1 MKIFVLYILFCFSES
16 ILSLVFMKIIFEK
29 IFNVYIISF
38 IIFNFKLLISKD
50 KKYKKNSSTI
60 AFQLLSIN
68 VCMHLDI
75 DIFKRKPMI
84 RKREL
89 QCVQRILE
97 R

>member
-29 IFNVYIISF
+29 IFNAYIISY
-38 IIFNFKLLISKD
+38 IIFNSKLLISKD
-50 KKYKKNSSTI
+50 KKYRKI
-60 AFQLLSIN
+60 RQQLLFNFSIN

-89 QCVQRILE
+89 QCVPRILE